1 MTKKPPQNVIRIN
14 IIETDPQEVS
24 IAKYLRNTGK
34 IKSQLMES
42 ISAYWYS
49 IALAEDPDRS
59 DEEVE
64 IALSK
69 SLSMLSAQ
77 MNHLIEY
84 HRIKRKIHLPP
95 ESLMRLGLRSTSQSV
110 MQSQDRLPLETGA
123 ASPQMSSIADR
134 SSTSNRTSRSKELR
148 VEAPTLQMA
157 IIDSSDSDSDAEAL
171 EESMEEGSIP
181 MTLGGIKISPEFWN
195 QLTQMRES

>member
-42 ISAYWYS
+42 SSAYWYS

-77 MNHLIEY
+77 MNHLLEY

-95 ESLMRLGLRSTSQSV
+95 ESLMRLGLMATSQSV
-110 MQSQDRLPLETGA
+110 MQSQDRLPPETGVA
-123 ASPQMSSIADR
+123 MSSIADR